1 MEDSTD
7 PRCYV
12 DGERTSEQTRY
23 ALVIDHSICG
33 SWVNQSSVVTY
44 VIVQE
49 NPSILTHTARRFVV
63 VCHHQPD
70 VFVVESGS
78 VFASVQQCSMWL
90 SFLFCNNV
98 ESRCQSSPGIKH
110 RTTSMTIMIPDSTLY
125 TRMIS
130 RTKWTNSSATTTK
143 PMLTR
148 KSTPFPLETATAV
161 LFKSLALYPCTT
173 FTGSDLTGQPVAIWA
188 QWASRFRR
196 GSLVV
201 DLAGGLIDMFKDR
214 K

>member
-1 MEDSTD
+1 VEVETGPHFSGRISVEDSTD

-23 ALVIDHSICG
+23 ALIIDHSICG

-78 VFASVQQCSMWL
+78 VLHLSSIAACGYHSFSV
-90 SFLFCNNV
+90 
-98 ESRCQSSPGIKH
+98 
-110 RTTSMTIMIPDSTLY
+110 IM
-125 TRMIS
+125 
-130 RTKWTNSSATTTK
+130 
-143 PMLTR
+143 
-148 KSTPFPLETATAV
+148 
-161 LFKSLALYPCTT
+161 
-173 FTGSDLTGQPVAIWA
+173 
-188 QWASRFRR
+188 
-196 GSLVV
+196 
-201 DLAGGLIDMFKDR
+201 
-214 K
+214 